1 MIKAILFD
9 LDDTLLSI
17 NLAAFMARYTADL
30 SDMLA
35 RIGRVSS
42 PRAAAALATAYLAMQ
57 NDARDDN
64 LTNAEVF
71 INAVKQRIDVDFED
85 AVVADALDFYDREV
99 LPTRNSSII
108 HAVPRE
114 GAHEAIEQARDMG
127 LIVALATNPA
137 FSEGCLQTRLG
148 WAHLTLDAFD
158 LVSHIGN
165 SHRLKPH
172 ARYFQEFVA
181 TLKLTPEECLMVG
194 NDATRDFPR
203 PDVGLKTAYVGHA
216 RPKRA
221 VWRGDTAAFARELP
235 ALVDRLN
242 TLGR

>member
-17 NLAAFMARYTADL
+17 NLGAFMARYTADL
-30 SDMLA
+30 SGILA
-35 RIGRVSS
+35 RIGRVSP
-42 PRAAAALATAYLAMQ
+42 PRAAAALAAGYLAVQ
-57 NDARDDN
+57 DDSRDDN

-71 INAVKQRIDVDFED
+71 IDTVKSRIPVDLGD
-85 AVVADALDFYDREV
+85 TAVADALDYYDREV
-99 LPTRNSSII
+99 LPVKNGSII

-114 GAHEAIEQARDMG
+114 GAHQAIKQARDMG

-148 WAHLTLDAFD
+148 WANLTLDEFD

-165 SHRLKPH
+165 SHRLKPN

-181 TLKLTPEECLMVG
+181 ALKLTPEECLMVG

-203 PDVGLKTAYVGHA
+203 PDVGLRTAYVGHA

-221 VWRGDTAAFARELP
+221 VWRGDTAGFARDLP
-235 ALVDRLN
+235 ALIDRLN

>member
-1 MIKAILFD
+1 MIKAVLFD

-30 SDMLA
+30 SGILA
-35 RIGRVSS
+35 RIGRVSP
-42 PRAAAALATAYLAMQ
+42 PRAAAALAAGYLAVQ
-57 NDARDDN
+57 NEARDDN
-64 LTNAEVF
+64 FTNAEIF
-71 INAVKQRIDVDFED
+71 TNTVKQRIPVDFSD
-85 AVVADALDFYDREV
+85 DTVVDALDYYDREV
-99 LPTRNSSII
+99 LSRRNNSII

-114 GAHEAIEQARDMG
+114 GAHEAIEQARNMG
-127 LIVALATNPA
+127 LVVALATNPA

-148 WAHLTLDAFD
+148 WAHLTLDMFD

-181 TLKLTPEECLMVG
+181 ALKLTPEECLMVG

-216 RPKRA
+216 KPKRA

-235 ALVDRLN
+235 ALIDRLN